1 MYNHHPPNTVMRAEL
16 AGSSPPAVPLPFL
29 NENAISDAQISM
41 LLDQGFTRGLVESLL
56 RSVHDFPLRIWVV
69 DNSGSM
75 QASDGHRLV
84 PTKSKNDVRF
94 VESTRWEEIKECV
107 KYHIEMVALLRAP
120 TSFRLLNHP
129 GYTVGSSQ
137 IDIAQ
142 TGEDM
147 IRQEVMQGI
156 TIIDRTQP
164 KGVTPLAPHIRE
176 ISKVVQSLTPQLV
189 SEGKR
194 VAVVIATD
202 GLPTDNQGGYNET
215 VRRDFVDS
223 LKELE
228 GLPVWLVI
236 RLCTDEND
244 VVVSLK
250 VLCLDLFPIR
260 FFVHTRKPLMIGFL
274 QQYRRDA

>member
-1 MYNHHPPNTVMRAEL
+1 MNPLPYVVVRAEPV
-16 AGSSPPAVPLPFL
+16 GSQLPAVPLRVPGVNVDTPEMTL
-29 NENAISDAQISM
+29 SASQVSV
-41 LLDQGFTRGLVESLL
+41 LLDQGFTKGLVESLQ
-56 RSVHDFPLRIWVV
+56 RSVKDFPLRIWVV

-75 QASDGHRLV
+75 QASDGNRLV

-94 VESTRWEEIKECV
+94 VPCTRWEEIKECV
-107 KYHIEMVALLRAP
+107 KYHIEMAALLRAP

-129 GYTVGSSQ
+129 GYTVGQSQ

-147 IRQEVMQGI
+147 IRQEVSQGM
-156 TIIDRTQP
+156 TVMDNTQP

-176 ISKVVQSLTPQLV
+176 IAKVVQSLTPQLV

-194 VAVVIATD
+194 VSVVIATD
-202 GLPTDNQGGYNET
+202 GLPTDNQGTHSET
-215 VRRDFVDS
+215 VRQDFVSS

-236 RLCTDEND
+236 RLCTDENG
-244 VVVSLK
+244 VVVSL
-250 VLCLDLFPIR
+250 LLLFAYL
-260 FFVHTRKPLMIGFL
+260 H
-274 QQYRRDA
+274 